1 MPTEGAAGVVIDVTM
16 LDSGGDPDD
25 HDDDVWRRQLV
36 TPVNPVPPTSTAPD
50 AGDLALED
58 TPPSDFLGFEL
69 LLGEEDRALLE
80 RVRSFMTTDVE
91 PIINEHWTR
100 ASFPHEIVPGLAAL
114 GIAGLAFDGPGCPG
128 RGALVDGMV
137 AMELARV
144 DPSIAT
150 FMGVHGGLAMGSID
164 LCGSDEQRERWLPA
178 MARMELIGAFGLTEP
193 EVGSAISQGLAT
205 RARRDGDDWVLDGEK
220 KWIGNAAFAD
230 LVVIWA
236 RDEAD
241 GQVKGFVVEK
251 DTKGMTFDKQ
261 EDKIALRVVQ
271 NAEIH
276 LRGVRVPETNR
287 LQRAESFRSTA
298 DVLRVTRMGV
308 AWQAA
313 GCARG
318 AYEHALRYTKE
329 RQQFGRP
336 IASFQL
342 VQDLLVKML
351 ANVTAATAMNVRASQ
366 LQDAGLLRDEHASL
380 CKVHSTVRMREA
392 VGWAREVL
400 GGNGILL
407 EHHVGRFVA
416 DAEAI
421 YSYEGTREINTLIVG
436 RAITGESAFV

>member
-1 MPTEGAAGVVIDVTM
+1 
-16 LDSGGDPDD
+16 
-25 HDDDVWRRQLV
+25 
-36 TPVNPVPPTSTAPD
+36 
-50 AGDLALED
+50 
-58 TPPSDFLGFEL
+58 
-69 LLGEEDRALLE
+69 
-80 RVRSFMTTDVE
+80 MTREVE
-91 PIINEHWTR
+91 PVINDHWTR
-100 ASFPHEIVPGLAAL
+100 AEFPHELVPGIAEL
-114 GIAGLAFDGPGCPG
+114 GIAGLAYDGPGCPA
-128 RGALVDGMV
+128 RGALVGGMV
-137 AMELARV
+137 AMELSRV
-144 DPSIAT
+144 DPSIGT
-150 FMGVHGGLAMGSID
+150 FMGVHGGLAMGSIH

-193 EVGSAISQGLAT
+193 EIGSAISQGLAT
-205 RARRDGDDWVLDGEK
+205 TARRDGDEWVLNGAK

-236 RDEAD
+236 RDEDD

-251 DTKGMTFDKQ
+251 GTEGIEFTKQ

-271 NAEIH
+271 NAEIA
-276 LRGVRVPETNR
+276 LTDCRVPEANR
-287 LQRAESFRSTA
+287 LQRAESFGDTSN
-298 DVLRVTRMGV
+298 VLRVTRMDV
-308 AWQAA
+308 AWQAV

-318 AYEHALRYTKE
+318 AFEHALRYTKA
-329 RQQFGRP
+329 RQQFGRS
-336 IASFQL
+336 IAGFQL

-351 ANVTAATAMNVRASQ
+351 THVSSTTAMNVRASQ
-366 LQDAGLLRDEHASL
+366 LQDAGLLKDEHASL
-380 CKVHSTVRMREA
+380 CKVHSTTSMRET

>member
-1 MPTEGAAGVVIDVTM
+1 MTD
-16 LDSGGDPDD
+16 LDD
-25 HDDDVWRRQLV
+25 QTLKA
-36 TPVNPVPPTSTAPD
+36 TPF
-50 AGDLALED
+50 
-58 TPPSDFLGFEL
+58 SDFLGYELMLEEQDREL
-69 LLGEEDRALLE
+69 LSSVRA
-80 RVRSFMTTDVE
+80 FMTREVE
-91 PIINEHWTR
+91 PVINDYWTR
-100 ASFPHEIVPGLAAL
+100 AEFPHELVPGIAAL
-114 GIAGLAFDGPGCPG
+114 GIAGLAYDGPGCPG

-144 DPSIAT
+144 DPSIGT
-150 FMGVHGGLAMGSID
+150 FMGVHGGLAMGSIE

-193 EVGSAISQGLAT
+193 DVGSAISAGLAT
-205 RARRDGDDWVLDGEK
+205 SARREGDSWLLHGEK

-241 GQVKGFVVEK
+241 DQVKGFVVEK
-251 DTKGMTFDKQ
+251 DTPGMTFDKQ

-271 NAEIH
+271 NALIH
-276 LRGVRVPETNR
+276 LDAVRVPEENR

-318 AYEHALRYTKE
+318 AFEHALRYTKARE
-329 RQQFGRP
+329 QFGRP
-336 IASFQL
+336 IASFQM

-351 ANVTAATAMNVRASQ
+351 ANVTASTAMNARASQ

-380 CKVHSTVRMREA
+380 CKVHSTVRMRET

-407 EHHVGRFVA
+407 DHHVGRFVA

-421 YSYEGTREINTLIVG
+421 YSYEGTREMNTLIVG